1 MWTRRDWHQFFQ
13 TMNARWERYRP
24 ARPIAPA
31 PDQRMEPAAGFSVGE
46 LSDAGLTVEQAEIF
60 GLPVDIARL
69 SSHTANV
76 SALRVFVR
84 QTRTRR

>member
-1 MWTRRDWHQFFQ
+1 MWTKRDWHKFFQ
-13 TMNARWERYRP
+13 TMNSRWERYRP
-24 ARPIAPA
+24 ARPVAPA
-31 PDQRMEPAAGFSVGE
+31 LDQKMEPAAGFSVGE
-46 LSDAGLTVEQAEIF
+46 LNAVGLTVEQAEMF

-84 QTRTRR
+84 QTRGHS

>member
-1 MWTRRDWHQFFQ
+1 MSLLILLAKIIAQFTPDGGMAQTAQGLCFDLADAFTRH
-13 TMNARWERYRP
+13 AHL
-24 ARPIAPA
+24 A
-31 PDQRMEPAAGFSVGE
+31 
-46 LSDAGLTVEQAEIF
+46 SDLFEGVGLTVEQAEIF

-84 QTRTRR
+84 QTRRRR

>member
-1 MWTRRDWHQFFQ
+1 
-13 TMNARWERYRP
+13 
-24 ARPIAPA
+24 
-31 PDQRMEPAAGFSVGE
+31 MEPAAGFSVGE
-46 LSDAGLTVEQAEIF
+46 LNDAGLTVEQAEIF

-84 QTRTRR
+84 QARARR